1 MLTELKKRVHD
12 GEKIVLKVKVI
23 PKSGRHEISDLLED
37 GTVKIKL
44 KSAPEQSKANRELI
58 ELLSDFFEVKYQHI
72 MIISG
77 EKARLK
83 LVEIH
88 PETKA

>member
-1 MLTELKKRVHD
+1 MLTELKNKLQKGQKITLKIRV
-12 GEKIVLKVKVI
+12 V
-23 PKSGRHEISDLLED
+23 PKSGKHEIVEVMAN

-44 KSAPEQSKANRELI
+44 KSAPEKSKANKELI
-58 ELLSDFFEVKYQHI
+58 ELLSDFFEVRYQHI

-77 EKARLK
+77 ENARLK

-88 PETKA
+88 PE

>member
-1 MLTELKKRVHD
+1 MA
-12 GEKIVLKVKVI
+12 
-23 PKSGRHEISDLLED
+23 D

-44 KSAPEQSKANRELI
+44 KSAPENNKANQELI
-58 ELLSDFFEVKYQHI
+58 ELLSDFFEVKEQHI

-77 EKARLK
+77 ATARLK

-88 PETKA
+88 PK

>member
-1 MLTELKKRVHD
+1 MLTELKKQLKK
-12 GEKIVLKVKVI
+12 GKKIVLKIRVV
-23 PKSGRHEISDLLED
+23 PKSGKHEIGEFMAD
-37 GTVKIKL
+37 GTLKVKL

-58 ELLSDFFEVKYQHI
+58 ELLSDFFEVRFQHI

-77 EKARLK
+77 DTARTK

-88 PETKA
+88 PE

>member
-1 MLTELKKRVHD
+1 MLTELKKRLQK
-12 GEKIVLKVKVI
+12 GQKITLKVRVV
-23 PKSGRHEISDLLED
+23 PKSGKHEIVEVMDD

-44 KSAPEQSKANRELI
+44 KAAPDKSKANKELI

-83 LVEIH
+83 LIEIH
-88 PETKA
+88 PE

>member
-1 MLTELKKRVHD
+1 MLDELKKKLKKGQKITLKIRV
-12 GEKIVLKVKVI
+12 V
-23 PKSGRHEISDLLED
+23 PKSSKHEIVEIMAD
-37 GTVKIKL
+37 GAVKIKL
-44 KSAPEQSKANRELI
+44 KSAPDKSKANKELI
-58 ELLSDFFEVKYQHI
+58 ELLSDFFEAKYQHI

-88 PETKA
+88 PE

>member
-1 MLTELKKRVHD
+1 MLTEFKKKLRQGHKITLKIRV
-12 GEKIVLKVKVI
+12 V
-23 PKSGRHEISDLLED
+23 PKSGKHEIVELMAD
-37 GTVKIKL
+37 GAVKIKL
-44 KSAPEQSKANRELI
+44 KSAPDKSKANKELI

-77 EKARLK
+77 EKSRVK

-88 PETKA
+88 QE

>member
-1 MLTELKKRVHD
+1 MLTEAKNRLQKGQR
-12 GEKIVLKVKVI
+12 IMLRIKVTT
-23 PKSGRHEISDLLED
+23 KSGKHEISDMLED

-44 KSAPEQSKANRELI
+44 KAAPEKNKANKELI
-58 ELLSDFFEVKYQHI
+58 ELLSDFFEVSYQHI

-77 EKARLK
+77 ETSSLK

-88 PETKA
+88 PQ